1 MNYIVLDLEW
11 NQAAYKSVEEEDL
24 PFEIIEIGAVK
35 MDQNTNILGE
45 FQRLIRPQVYPFLV
59 RRTKQLTGWKDKDLE
74 EKGIYFEDACAEFLK
89 WCGNDCM
96 FLVWGGSDLTQLE
109 RNMAYFEIKIPWKY
123 PLTYLDV
130 QKLYALQEGEGKVR
144 RSLDVVAERYELESD
159 RPFHHAV
166 DDAWYTAQ
174 IFKRIDRKKYEDYYS
189 IDYYN
194 IPRNRFEEKTFSFPT
209 YTKYVSRQFN
219 LKEEALNYRGARA
232 FQCRVCGRRLKKLV
246 PWFSDGRTYMALG
259 ECPVH
264 GLMKGHIR
272 LKIAERFQGYFVVRT
287 VRSCTE
293 EDADAIRAK
302 KEGVQQKRKNRRKRT
317 TEKKRA
323 AREAEMAERE
333 ASGVPES
340 AEKPKSSYRPKKR
353 RKPAVKKTDEQA

>member
-59 RRTKQLTGWKDKDLE
+59 RRTKQLTGWKDKDLD

-89 WCGNDCM
+89 WCGNDCT

-109 RNMAYFEIKIPWKY
+109 RNMAYFDIKIPWKY
-123 PLTYLDV
+123 PLKYLDV

-194 IPRNRFEEKTFSFPT
+194 IPKNHFEEKTFSFPT

-219 LKEEALNYRGARA
+219 LKEEALNYRGARE
-232 FQCRVCGRRLKKLV
+232 FRCRVCGRRLKKLV

-259 ECPVH
+259 ECPSH

-302 KEGVQQKRKNRRKRT
+302 KEGVQQKRKDRRRRT
-317 TEKKRA
+317 SQKKRE
-323 AREAEMAERE
+323 AREAENAKKNAVQRE
-333 ASGVPES
+333 TKAKDT
-340 AEKPKSSYRPKKR
+340 AKKGT
-353 RKPAVKKTDEQA
+353 KKGENV